1 MTERLV
7 YILSGSIVFAGL
19 WIGGLYSVSG
29 GNGDAHVINR
39 ITGTTWYCGRI
50 DCYQT
55 RVRSQ

>member
-29 GNGDAHVINR
+29 GNGSAHVVNR
-39 ITGTTWYCGRI
+39 ITGSTWYCWGVA
-50 DCYQT
+50 CSPTKTQP
-55 RVRSQ
+55 

>member
-19 WIGGLYSVSG
+19 WIGGFYSVSG

-39 ITGTTWYCGRI
+39 ITGTIGSGLVCRA
-50 DCYQT
+50 
-55 RVRSQ
+55 RAE